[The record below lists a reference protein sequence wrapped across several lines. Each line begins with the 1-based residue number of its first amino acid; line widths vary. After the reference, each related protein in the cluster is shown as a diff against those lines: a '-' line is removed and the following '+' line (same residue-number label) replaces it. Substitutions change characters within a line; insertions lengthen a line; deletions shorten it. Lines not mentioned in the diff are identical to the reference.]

1 MPVRANRRETIGLL
15 AAAAAFAPSIGRA
28 QDLPTPPPDPAEE
41 PHPEDV
47 TVPTVKTAALQVTA
61 PIHIDGEGPFQF
73 IVDTGANTSCIAAT
87 LAQTLN
93 LPPGPLVKVNTVAG
107 ARNRQSV
114 LVDRLQVGARVHRRV
129 RAPVLPVTGLPAD
142 GVLGVDWLKGQ
153 RLVLGFSDDR
163 LEITRSRAD
172 KPSDTSVV
180 VPARRRSGQ
189 LTIVDADL
197 SGERISAI
205 IDSGSEV
212 SLGNFPLRELARRKD
227 KTFRPG
233 APVGL
238 ISVAGE
244 RFVGEAG
251 FLPWVRLGGLQMG
264 AVPVVY
270 ADSHV
275 FRIWDLG
282 RAPALIIGMDL
293 LRQFDSVAL
302 DFGRSAVRFDAL
314 DMKLG

>member
-1 MPVRANRRETIGLL
+1 
-15 AAAAAFAPSIGRA
+15 
-28 QDLPTPPPDPAEE
+28 
-41 PHPEDV
+41 
-47 TVPTVKTAALQVTA
+47 
-61 PIHIDGEGPFQF
+61 
-73 IVDTGANTSCIAAT
+73 
-87 LAQTLN
+87 
-93 LPPGPLVKVNTVAG
+93 
-107 ARNRQSV
+107 
-114 LVDRLQVGARVHRRV
+114 
-129 RAPVLPVTGLPAD
+129 
-142 GVLGVDWLKGQ
+142 
-153 RLVLGFSDDR
+153 LVLGFSDDR

>member
-1 MPVRANRRETIGLL
+1 MPGWANRREAMGMM
-15 AAAAAFAPSIGRA
+15 AAAAAFAPSLARA
-28 QDLPTPPPDPAEE
+28 QAGPLAAPAEE
-41 PHPEDV
+41 VHED
-47 TVPTVKTAALQVTA
+47 TSVPTLDTPALQVTA
-61 PIHIDGEGPFQF
+61 PILVDGQGPFQF
-73 IVDTGANTSCIAAT
+73 LVDTGANTSCIAVA
-87 LAQTLN
+87 LAEQLG
-93 LPPGPLVKVNTVAG
+93 LPPGPAVKVNTVAG
-107 ARNRQSV
+107 ARRRQSV
-114 LVDRLQVGARVHRRV
+114 LVDRLQVGARTHRKV
-129 RAPVLPVTGLPAD
+129 RAPVLPVTGLKAD

-153 RLVLGFSDDR
+153 RLVLGFAEDK
-163 LEITRSRAD
+163 LEITRSKAD
-172 KPSDTSVV
+172 KPSEKSVI

-212 SLGNFPLRELARRKD
+212 SLGNYALRELARRKD
-227 KTFRPG
+227 KTFKPG

-244 RFVGEAG
+244 RFQGEAG

-275 FRIWDLG
+275 FRIWELE
-282 RAPALIIGMDL
+282 RSPALILGMDL

-302 DFGRSAVRFDAL
+302 DFGRSNVRFDAIQ
-314 DMKLG
+314 MKT